1 MQLLF
6 PQIQKYKCNSRESD
20 CILGKY
26 STYKSW
32 ALVELIIPNEE
43 ESKSETSTT
52 TTSKLSDDSGDKCDV
67 IFYHKKNLEQRITKS
82 NQALMS
88 HLTMQW
94 TSSKKI
100 WKN

>member
-43 ESKSETSTT
+43 ESKSQTSAT
-52 TTSKLSDDSGDKCDV
+52 TTSKSSDDSGDKCDV
-67 IFYHKKNLEQRITKS
+67 IFYHKKNLEQRITK
-82 NQALMS
+82 
-88 HLTMQW
+88 
-94 TSSKKI
+94 
-100 WKN
+100 